1 MLGFENTSK
10 WFYIKKKKKDMIWR
24 KILGIL
30 VERKG
35 PVS

>member
-10 WFYIKKKKKDMIWR
+10 WFYIKKKKDMIWR